1 MAYRITSTSP
11 QGTTRVTCSDPT
23 DALRAAEAAINEGRG
38 DVWIA
43 DDEQHLFSVGE
54 FARFLDGAK

>member
-1 MAYRITSTSP
+1 MPYRITYTSP
-11 QGTTRVTCSDPT
+11 DGATRITCADPAE
-23 DALRAAEAAINEGRG
+23 ALRAAEAAIAEGRG

-54 FARFLDGAK
+54 FARFINGAK

>member
-11 QGTTRVTCSDPT
+11 EGTTRITCADPT
-23 DALRAAEAAINEGRG
+23 DALRVAEEAIADGRG

-54 FARFLDGAK
+54 FARFINGAK